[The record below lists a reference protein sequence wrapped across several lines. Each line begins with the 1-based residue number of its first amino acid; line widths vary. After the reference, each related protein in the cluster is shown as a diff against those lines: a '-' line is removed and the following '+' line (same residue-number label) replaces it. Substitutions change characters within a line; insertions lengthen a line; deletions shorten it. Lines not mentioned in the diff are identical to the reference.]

1 MPDQGQKTEQP
12 TQRRLQKS
20 RSEGRFPVSR
30 DLISALQFVTI
41 FALALNLFQQTAVR
55 FEQLFKE
62 LIQSALSGQDLTV
75 VELHRIYQQLIF
87 PFLSKLLLLGFGLA
101 VTLALI
107 QLITTRFGF
116 ALKQLIPDPARLN
129 SLSRIRQL
137 PAQNFASV
145 VRSVILLVV
154 ISYLVYLLIKQQLG
168 ELTSLAGA
176 SVPAGLANAASLLKR
191 LMTQLAVVL
200 IVFGVIDFV
209 RQRSKFNKNLRMT
222 KQEIKDEVKDAE
234 GNIQMKL
241 RIRRLQRDA
250 MRRNMIKAVQKASVV
265 IVNPTHYAIAIHY
278 EMGTR
283 TVPTVVAKGK
293 NFLAQIIRERAQ
305 QHDIPI
311 VENKPLAQALY
322 QAVNVGDEIPQALYR
337 AVAEVL
343 GQIYRVLNRQ

>member
-87 PFLSKLLLLGFGLA
+87 PFLSKLLLLGFSLA

-145 VRSVILLVV
+145 VRSVI
-154 ISYLVYLLIKQQLG
+154 
-168 ELTSLAGA
+168 
-176 SVPAGLANAASLLKR
+176 
-191 LMTQLAVVL
+191 
-200 IVFGVIDFV
+200 
-209 RQRSKFNKNLRMT
+209 
-222 KQEIKDEVKDAE
+222 
-234 GNIQMKL
+234 
-241 RIRRLQRDA
+241 
-250 MRRNMIKAVQKASVV
+250 
-265 IVNPTHYAIAIHY
+265 
-278 EMGTR
+278 
-283 TVPTVVAKGK
+283 
-293 NFLAQIIRERAQ
+293 
-305 QHDIPI
+305 
-311 VENKPLAQALY
+311 
-322 QAVNVGDEIPQALYR
+322 
-337 AVAEVL
+337 
-343 GQIYRVLNRQ
+343 

>member
-12 TQRRLQKS
+12 TQRRLQKT
-20 RSEGRFPVSR
+20 RGEGRFPVSR
-30 DLISALQFVTI
+30 DLISALQFLTV
-41 FALALNLFQQTAVR
+41 FALALNLFQQTASR
-55 FEQLFKE
+55 FEQLFKD
-62 LIQSALSGQDLTV
+62 LILSALSGQDLTV
-75 VELHRIYQQLIF
+75 DKLHRLYQELIF
-87 PFLSKLLLLGFGLA
+87 PFLSRLLLVGFGLA
-101 VTLALI
+101 CTLALV
-107 QLITTRFGF
+107 QLIITRFGF
-116 ALKQLIPDPARLN
+116 ALKQLMPDPSRLN

-137 PAQNFASV
+137 PAQNFSNA

-154 ISYLVYLLIKQQLG
+154 IGYLAYMLIKQQIG
-168 ELTSLAGA
+168 ELSGLAGT
-176 SVPAGLANAASLLKR
+176 SVSAGLANAANLLKH
-191 LMTQLAVVL
+191 LLSQLAIVL

-209 RQRSKFNKNLRMT
+209 RQRFKFQKNLKMT

-234 GNIQMKL
+234 GNVQMKL

-250 MRRNMIKAVQKASVV
+250 ARRNMIKAVKKASVV

-278 EMGTR
+278 QMGTR
-283 TVPTVVAKGK
+283 TVPTVIAKGK
-293 NFLAQIIRERAQ
+293 NFLARLIREQAQ

-322 QAVNVGDEIPQALYR
+322 QAVDVGDEIPQALYR

>member
-12 TQRRLQKS
+12 TPRRLQKT

-30 DLISALQFVTI
+30 DLISSLQFLTV
-41 FALALNLFQQTAVR
+41 FALALNLFQQTASR

-62 LIQSALSGQDLTV
+62 LILSALSGRDLSV
-75 VELHRIYQQLIF
+75 EELHRLYQQLIF
-87 PFLSKLLLLGFGLA
+87 PFLSRLLLLGFGLA
-101 VTLALI
+101 CALALV

-116 ALKQLIPDPARLN
+116 ALKQLIPSPARLN
-129 SLSRIRQL
+129 PLSRIRQL
-137 PAQNFASV
+137 PAQNFSNA
-145 VRSVILLVV
+145 VRSVILFVV
-154 ISYLVYLLIKQQLG
+154 ISYLAYTLIKQQIG
-168 ELTSLAGA
+168 DLTALAGA
-176 SVPAGLANAASLLKR
+176 SVPAGLVNAATLLKR
-191 LMTQLAVVL
+191 LLSRLAGVL
-200 IVFGVIDFV
+200 IVFGAIDFA
-209 RQRSKFNKNLRMT
+209 RQRSRFQKNLRMT
-222 KQEIKDEVKDAE
+222 KQEIKDELKDVE
-234 GNIQMKL
+234 GNMQMKL

-250 MRRNMIKAVQKASVV
+250 VRRNMIKAVEKASVV

-293 NFLAQIIRERAQ
+293 NFLARIIRERAQ
-305 QHDIPI
+305 QHSVPI

>member
-12 TQRRLQKS
+12 TQRRLQKT

-30 DLISALQFVTI
+30 DLISALQFVTV
-41 FALALNLFQQTAVR
+41 FALAVNLFQQTASR
-55 FEQLFKE
+55 FERLFKE
-62 LIQSALSGQDLTV
+62 LILSALSGQDLTV
-75 VELHRIYQQLIF
+75 VGLHRIYQQLIF
-87 PFLSKLLLLGFGLA
+87 PFLSRLLLLGFGLA

-116 ALKQLIPDPARLN
+116 AVKQLMPDPSRLN

-137 PAQNFASV
+137 PSQNFASV

-176 SVPAGLANAASLLKR
+176 SVLAGLANAAALLKH

-222 KQEIKDEVKDAE
+222 KHEIKDELKDVE
-234 GNIQMKL
+234 GNMQMKL

-250 MRRNMIKAVQKASVV
+250 VRRNMIKAVQKASVV

-278 EMGTR
+278 QMGTR
-283 TVPTVVAKGK
+283 TVPSVVAKGK
-293 NFLAQIIRERAQ
+293 NFLARIIKERAQ